1 MYSSLSDDLNVSECE
16 EVVFVSMVD
25 LSTKSFS
32 QNSSAQK
39 ADADVSLSNSI
50 ASVQSKTIGSTNS
63 DSNYDSHNLDAST
76 DMQEPIS
83 KLVELVVNEIHDLK
97 QKRNAVNVS
106 SERFMD
112 RNDEN
117 DENKENKD
125 FIQGYG

>member
-112 RNDEN
+112 IND
-117 DENKENKD
+117 ENKD